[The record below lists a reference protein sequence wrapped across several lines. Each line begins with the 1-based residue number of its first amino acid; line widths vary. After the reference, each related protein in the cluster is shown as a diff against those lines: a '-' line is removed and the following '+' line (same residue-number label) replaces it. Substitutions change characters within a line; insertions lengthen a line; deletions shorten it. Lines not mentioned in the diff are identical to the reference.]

1 MAPSKGLTVPDNDD
15 PSKKMQNEALES
27 YEAFLENRERYN
39 PKSLCIDAYERILL
53 DRRASEADLLNLRRV
68 EEIEKNRP
76 PEQGWFMSKD
86 KSFWKEVYRNVVDL
100 KPRNKNKEYLTK
112 LRDKSVY

>member
-1 MAPSKGLTVPDNDD
+1 MPECDD
-15 PSKKMQNEALES
+15 LPKKFKEEALES
-27 YEAFLENRERYN
+27 YETFINDRKRHN
-39 PKSLCIDAYERILL
+39 PKALCIDAYERILL
-53 DRRASEADLLNLRRV
+53 DRRASEADLLNVRRV

-76 PEQGWFMSKD
+76 PEQGWYMSTEKN
-86 KSFWKEVYRNVVDL
+86 FWKEVYRNVVDL